1 MYVVVCKNVLTTQYL
16 TWKAVVIVN
25 DWHCKRLHETEV
37 FSAETKTQFLNKCP
51 KLLSNFSSIL

>member
-16 TWKAVVIVN
+16 TWKADVIVN

-37 FSAETKTQFLNKCP
+37 FSADRRKFLNQCP